1 MHGIP
6 ASELLQ
12 WEYRPAGA
20 LLKAQAFN
28 SLKRRSF
35 GLFSESRAGCA
46 FATEVQG
53 ARRRPRLKVR
63 SALPL

>member
-1 MHGIP
+1 MHGLP
-6 ASELLQ
+6 TGELLQ
-12 WEYRPAGA
+12 RKYRPASA

-28 SLKRRSF
+28 SLKSRSF